1 MNEFLYFIKDFFG
14 APAILIA
21 IFVLLGNI
29 LIKRSFKETV
39 IATILGAAGFFAL
52 GAGAGLMGS
61 TLGSF
66 TKSFGILVGAEGVL
80 PNSDALAGAILSK
93 APEVAT
99 VASLMMFFGIALNV
113 CLARTSRFKYIFLT
127 GHHTLFLSVA
137 LAIIFNWAGLSLTA
151 DAWYMILAGSIFLA
165 IYMTLSPALS
175 KPFMETVTGEKKMY
189 IGHGNSMGLFLGGMS
204 GMLFGK
210 LTKNKFKS
218 AEELKFPG
226 WLNIFSNGTFAV
238 FFTMFVLFTSIYIP
252 VWATEGKEALAGS
265 GVFAKDASIPAK
277 ILIDALSFTA
287 GFEVL
292 VIGIK
297 MMVGQLAPA
306 LEGISARF
314 IPGAKMGVD
323 VSVGLYFQPTSVLL
337 GFLASFTAGLIGLG
351 ITFGLNASNPEL
363 FPAVVIPGIVVHFF
377 CGGVAATF
385 ANSKGGWPAAL
396 IGGFVNGIIITMV
409 PIIFYAMAINF
420 DLIIEGEKITEGF
433 HWAESDYLFLAAIGA
448 FVEATGTV
456 GQYILLGLLIV
467 VLIGLVIDGISHE
480 LKDRKNNPE
489 KYIELKRQAELLKE
503 ESRKAKIA
511 VKESNI
517 PEVVAEGEG
526 Q

>member
-29 LIKRSFKETV
+29 LIRRSFKETV

-52 GAGAGLMGS
+52 GAGATLMGT
-61 TLGSF
+61 TLNAF
-66 TKSFGILVGAEGVL
+66 TQSFGLLVGAEGVL
-80 PNSDALAGAILSK
+80 PNSDALAGSILSN
-93 APEVAT
+93 APQVAT

-113 CLARTSRFKYIFLT
+113 TLARATRFKYIFLT
-127 GHHTLFLSVA
+127 GHHTLFLAVA
-137 LAIIFNWAGLSLTA
+137 LSLLFIWAGLDLSA
-151 DAWYMILAGSIFLA
+151 DAWYMILAGAIFLA
-165 IYMTLSPALS
+165 IYMTVTPALS
-175 KPFMETVTGEKKMY
+175 KPFMETITGEQKMY
-189 IGHGNSMGLFLGGMS
+189 IGHGNSVGLFLGGVS

-210 LTKNKFKS
+210 LSKNKFKS

-238 FFTMFVLFTSIYIP
+238 FFTMLVLFSAIYIP
-252 VWATEGKEALAGS
+252 VWIVEGKDALATGGIFNS
-265 GVFAKDASIPAK
+265 DASIPAK

-292 VIGIK
+292 VMGIK

-351 ITFGLNASNPEL
+351 VTFGLNSANAEL

-385 ANSKGGWPAAL
+385 ANVKGGWPAAL
-396 IGGFVNGIIITMV
+396 IGGFVNGLIISIV
-409 PIIFYAMAINF
+409 PVVFYAMAIDFNML
-420 DLIIEGEKITEGF
+420 DGEVIATQGF
-433 HWAESDYLFLAAIGA
+433 HWAESDYLFLAAAAA
-448 FVEATGTV
+448 FVSAAGVVGKWIFLATV
-456 GQYILLGLLIV
+456 IIV
-467 VLIGLVIDGISHE
+467 AIALVVDGIIHE
-480 LKDRKNNPE
+480 IKDRKNNPE

-503 ESRKAKIA
+503 ESKKAKITQE
-511 VKESNI
+511 VKEDVVPS
-517 PEVVAEGEG
+517 EVEN